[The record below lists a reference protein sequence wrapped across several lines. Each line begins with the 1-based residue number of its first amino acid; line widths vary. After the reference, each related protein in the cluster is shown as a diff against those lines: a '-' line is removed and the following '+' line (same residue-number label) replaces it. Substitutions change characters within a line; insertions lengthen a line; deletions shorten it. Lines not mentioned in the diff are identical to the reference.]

1 MSVTS
6 EELAA
11 YADGELDPARR
22 EEVRAKVEADPSL
35 AAQVAAHAAL
45 KQKLSARFAP
55 IMEAPVPDRLTEL
68 LRAREPAP
76 VADFAAAREKRD
88 ARRALSG
95 VRWRWVAGPALAA
108 SLALAVFLPRGGDL
122 PEGYAEAQLAS
133 ALDQQLVATQ
143 SADADTRIL
152 LSFRNSEGRYCRAF
166 ASEAQSGIACRDSE
180 GWRLHAAGAGAAAQ
194 QGDYRM
200 AGGDAADVLAE
211 AQDMAAGPAL
221 TAEQEAA
228 AREQGWR

>member
-1 MSVTS
+1 VHW
-6 EELAA
+6 
-11 YADGELDPARR
+11 GW
-22 EEVRAKVEADPSL
+22 
-35 AAQVAAHAAL
+35 
-45 KQKLSARFAP
+45 
-55 IMEAPVPDRLTEL
+55 I
-68 LRAREPAP
+68 
-76 VADFAAAREKRD
+76 
-88 ARRALSG
+88 
-95 VRWRWVAGPALAA
+95 AGPALAA
-108 SLALAVFLPRGGDL
+108 SLALAVFLPRGGDV

-152 LSFRNSEGRYCRAF
+152 LSFRNDEGRYCRAF
-166 ASEAQSGIACRDSE
+166 AGEAQSGIACRDGE
-180 GWRLHAAGAGAAAQ
+180 GWRLHASGAGPAAQ

-211 AQDMAAGPAL
+211 AQEMAVGPAL

>member
-22 EEVRAKVEADPSL
+22 EEVRAKVEADPAL

-45 KQKLSARFAP
+45 KQKLAAHFAP

-68 LRAREPAP
+68 LRTRESAP

-108 SLALAVFLPRGGDL
+108 SLALAVFLPRGGDV
-122 PEGYAEAQLAS
+122 PEGYAGEQLAS
-133 ALDQQLVATQ
+133 ALEQQLVSSQ
-143 SADADTRIL
+143 SAEADTRIL
-152 LSFRNSEGRYCRAF
+152 LSFRNDDGQFCRAF
-166 ASEAQSGIACRDSE
+166 AGAAQSGIACRDGE
-180 GWRLHAAGAGAAAQ
+180 GWRLHTTGAGASAQ
-194 QGDYRM
+194 QRDYRM
-200 AGGDAADVLAE
+200 AGADAGSVLAQ
-211 AQDMAAGPAL
+211 AQELAAGPAL
-221 TAEQEAA
+221 TAEEEAA

>member
-1 MSVTS
+1 MSVTP

-11 YADGELDPARR
+11 YADDELDAGRR
-22 EEVRAKVEADPSL
+22 EEVRAAVETDPAL
-35 AAQVAAHAAL
+35 AAQVTAHLAL
-45 KQKLSARFAP
+45 KQKLAAHFAP
-55 IMEAPVPDRLTEL
+55 IAEAPVPDRFAEM
-68 LRAREPAP
+68 LREREPAP
-76 VADFAAAREKRD
+76 VADFAAAREKRA
-88 ARRALSG
+88 ARRGLSRVHWG
-95 VRWRWVAGPALAA
+95 WIAGPALAA
-108 SLALAVFLPRGGDL
+108 SLALAVFLPRGGDV

-152 LSFRNSEGRYCRAF
+152 LSFRNDEGRYCRAF
-166 ASEAQSGIACRDSE
+166 AGEAQSGIACRDGE
-180 GWRLHAAGAGAAAQ
+180 GWRLHASGAGPAAQ

-211 AQDMAAGPAL
+211 AQEMAVGPAL